1 MLKKN
6 PNVISHRL
14 KLRDVCNEISER
26 VANPSESE
34 YQYFVGLEHMDSGE
48 TRLRRF
54 GSTENLVSAMKLFKT
69 KDILVARRNVY
80 LKRASVAEFDGV
92 CSGDAIVL
100 RPRED
105 SKICL
110 EIIPY
115 LLNTDHFWEY
125 AIKHAAGTMSKRLS
139 VDKLLDYEF
148 NLPPLNEQIRIVQLL
163 LAAEKTAESLG
174 AAGDDARALLRSLS
188 HNQFSLNL
196 EGSQLLAPFY
206 SIVSGQADPK
216 DPIYSNL
223 PLIAPNHIESET
235 GKIIFI
241 ETANQQGAIS
251 GKYLF
256 DPGAVIY
263 SKIRPNLVKATI
275 APCKGLCS
283 ADMYALNATNKLR
296 NEYLLEI
303 LLSDNFTQFAI
314 SGSSRTGIPKLNREY
329 LARYKCVVPEMQK
342 QDEYISRVRMI
353 RSAELSLKQRKD
365 EIRKFMGQVIIESI
379 RL

>member
-1 MLKKN
+1 M
-6 PNVISHRL
+6 
-14 KLRDVCNEISER
+14 
-26 VANPSESE
+26 
-34 YQYFVGLEHMDSGE
+34 
-48 TRLRRF
+48 
-54 GSTENLVSAMKLFKT
+54 
-69 KDILVARRNVY
+69 
-80 LKRASVAEFDGV
+80 
-92 CSGDAIVL
+92 
-100 RPRED
+100 
-105 SKICL
+105 
-110 EIIPY
+110 
-115 LLNTDHFWEY
+115 
-125 AIKHAAGTMSKRLS
+125 
-139 VDKLLDYEF
+139 
-148 NLPPLNEQIRIVQLL
+148 
-163 LAAEKTAESLG
+163 
-174 AAGDDARALLRSLS
+174 
-188 HNQFSLNL
+188 
-196 EGSQLLAPFY
+196 
-206 SIVSGQADPK
+206 
-216 DPIYSNL
+216 
-223 PLIAPNHIESET
+223 
-235 GKIIFI
+235 
-241 ETANQQGAIS
+241 
-251 GKYLF
+251 F